1 MQNPSTS
8 TSPAAAAARRMT
20 TYAIALV
27 VLGLIGF
34 GLAFVAAGETTADAT
49 PGSAP
54 AAEGAGGAAAPSGPS
69 FTPLIFTVGPAL
81 LMLLMAFMSRRID
94 RSKAIGMI
102 GIHLGMLL
110 PIVFGIAYATVGW
123 GRFTAWQAGEKPFL
137 NVLLFAA
144 MVLASLLATIGI
156 VKARPSK
163 AARES

>member
-1 MQNPSTS
+1 MQNPSTP
-8 TSPAAAAARRMT
+8 TSPAATASRRMT

-34 GLAFVAAGETTADAT
+34 GLAFVAAGGTTADAT
-49 PGSAP
+49 PGSGP
-54 AAEGAGGAAAPSGPS
+54 AAAGDAATGSGPS

-94 RSKAIGMI
+94 RSKAVGMI

-144 MVLASLLATIGI
+144 MVVASLLATIGI
-156 VKARPSK
+156 VRARPSK